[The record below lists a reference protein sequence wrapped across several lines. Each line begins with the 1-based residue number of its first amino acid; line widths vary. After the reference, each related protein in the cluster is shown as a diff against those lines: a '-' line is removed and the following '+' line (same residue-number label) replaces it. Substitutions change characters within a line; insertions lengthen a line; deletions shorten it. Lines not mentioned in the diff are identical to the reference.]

1 MAGLTGATGGAG
13 LPAHHRFI
21 RWAGHEFMLVLPP
34 TLFFAAGFSLILAT
48 QRLLLQE
55 YLIQLGS
62 FMLAITSALIVG
74 KAVLVANKMPFL
86 RRYDNAPLI
95 RPILFKTVVYWAFV
109 FIARLIESNLHY
121 ILSEGQ
127 VAGLLA
133 HIVDGFSWHRF
144 LFVQIWILVLFLI
157 YTSFAELNALFGHGE
172 LFKIFFTR
180 RSDDLKRSR
189 RQRLRDL
196 VRLNAVLR
204 GTTLATLRDP
214 ASPAHR
220 QAMALL
226 ETLARDA
233 R

>member
-1 MAGLTGATGGAG
+1 MAVRTGTTAGAG
-13 LPAHHRFI
+13 VPAHHKVM
-21 RWAGHEFMLVLPP
+21 RWLHHEFMLVLPP

-48 QRLLLQE
+48 QRLLLQQ
-55 YLIQLGS
+55 YLIQLGG

-95 RPILFKTVVYWAFV
+95 RPILFKTLVYWAFV
-109 FIARLIESNLHY
+109 FIARMLESILHY
-121 ILSEGQ
+121 VVAEGQ
-127 VAGLLA
+127 IAGLMT
-133 HIVDGFSWHRF
+133 HIADGFSWHRF

-196 VRLNAVLR
+196 TRLNAVLR

-226 ETLARDA
+226 ETLTRDA